1 MILIGGLRPEG
12 AGDEARYLI
21 PPEISFV
28 PLPYYESLAHPASL
42 LNIRW
47 LHRFWRTLS
56 EVDTVWLFGP
66 HPTAI
71 LFALIA
77 AARRRRV
84 VLGVRQD
91 TVAYMRSRHPRRRML
106 HAASRLLEAAF
117 RALARRFPIVVV
129 GPELA
134 ERYGSAPRLLEI
146 VVSLVDESDIV
157 PADAALER
165 DYRGELQA
173 LSVGRLDVEKNPL
186 LLADALAWLNRDG
199 QRWRLVVCGEGDLG
213 EALAERLASLGQDD
227 RAELLGYVSFG
238 EELAALYRTSHV
250 LLHTSWTEG
259 LPQTLLEAMA
269 AGLPVVAAD
278 VGGIRAAVGE
288 AAVLVA
294 PGDPP
299 AAGAAVRAVATDPSL
314 RARLVRAGHEYVSE
328 HTTEVECSRVARFLA
343 DAP

>member
-47 LHRFWRTLS
+47 LHRFWRTLA

-91 TVAYMRSRHPRRRML
+91 TVAYMRSRHPRRRAL

-157 PADAALER
+157 PADTALER

-173 LSVGRLDVEKNPL
+173 LSVGRLEWRRTRRAGRRARLAQPRRPTWRL
-186 LLADALAWLNRDG
+186 LLCGGATWPSAGRAQAARPGWSGRAL
-199 QRWRLVVCGEGDLG
+199 
-213 EALAERLASLGQDD
+213 S
-227 RAELLGYVSFG
+227 YVPFG
-238 EELAALYRTSHV
+238 EELATLYRTSHGFCTPRGPRGC
-250 LLHTSWTEG
+250 HRPSWRRWRLDCRSWPPTLAGSG
-259 LPQTLLEAMA
+259 LP
-269 AGLPVVAAD
+269 
-278 VGGIRAAVGE
+278 
-288 AAVLVA
+288 
-294 PGDPP
+294 
-299 AAGAAVRAVATDPSL
+299 
-314 RARLVRAGHEYVSE
+314 
-328 HTTEVECSRVARFLA
+328 
-343 DAP
+343 